1 MKTTA
6 TLTSKGQV
14 TIPKAVRELL
24 GLHTGDALEFEVEQG
39 KLAVRPARRALS
51 SAGIL
56 KAHLPKGWKA
66 PTVEEMDAGMGEYF
80 RKKYRR
86 A

>member
-14 TIPKAVRELL
+14 TIPKTVREVL
-24 GLHTGDALEFEVEQG
+24 GVHAGDALEFEVEHG
-39 KLAVRPARRALS
+39 KVAVRPARRPLS
-51 SAGIL
+51 SSGIL
-56 KAHLPKGWKA
+56 HEHLPKGWKA
-66 PTVEEMDAGMGEYF
+66 PTVEEMDAGIAEYI
-80 RKKYRR
+80 RAKYRR

>member
-24 GLHTGDALEFEVEQG
+24 GVHAGDALEFEVEQG
-39 KLAVRPARRALS
+39 KVAVRPARRSVS

-56 KAHLPKGWKA
+56 KDHLPKGWKA
-66 PTVEEMDAGMGEYF
+66 PTVEEMDAGIGEYF